1 MLQGVVGATHHDPAG
16 GLEWVSDELGRR
28 RRGGKDVK
36 NNFFRFV
43 CVYVCVLCVGW
54 LGIVLSDERPPL
66 VAGVVAGDVMAARRA
81 VVFVRHSPKSCAVL
95 E

>member
-66 VAGVVAGDVMAARRA
+66 VAGVVAGDSSWRHAAQSCSCDIVQRA
-81 VVFVRHSPKSCAVL
+81 VL
-95 E
+95 Y

>member
-1 MLQGVVGATHHDPAG
+1 MASYWPRKPSMLQGVVGATHHDPAG

-43 CVYVCVLCVGW
+43 CVCVLSCLAGW
-54 LGIVLSDERPPL
+54 LGSQLLL
-66 VAGVVAGDVMAARRA
+66 VGVQRA
-81 VVFVRHSPKSCAVL
+81 VLYILTGSVRTDALCL
-95 E
+95 